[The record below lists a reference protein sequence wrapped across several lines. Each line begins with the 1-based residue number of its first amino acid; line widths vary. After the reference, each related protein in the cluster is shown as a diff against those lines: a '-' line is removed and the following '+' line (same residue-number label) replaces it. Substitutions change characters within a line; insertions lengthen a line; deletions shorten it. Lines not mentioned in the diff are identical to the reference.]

1 MTEKKPKILA
11 LSITTLSEFIETC
24 CKVICRDC
32 TISEEHNRHNFQII
46 SECYPKH
53 FQVIENHLDLLRLK
67 NANIDTAIAAG
78 IVSRERE
85 VVQQGEDIK
94 NEVHMHAQKLIDQ
107 IQRSERQL
115 LQEVDTVVQ
124 HKRELLTSLRQREQ
138 AERVQTRL
146 KTCQEMVE
154 TSLKE

>member
-1 MTEKKPKILA
+1 M
-11 LSITTLSEFIETC
+11 
-24 CKVICRDC
+24 
-32 TISEEHNRHNFQII
+32 
-46 SECYPKH
+46 
-53 FQVIENHLDLLRLK
+53 
-67 NANIDTAIAAG
+67 
-78 IVSRERE
+78 
-85 VVQQGEDIK
+85 VQQGEDIK

-154 TSLKE
+154 TSLKEWNKQQILTEKQMLQQHMKTVNDQVELDVFQPTEKGRFKI